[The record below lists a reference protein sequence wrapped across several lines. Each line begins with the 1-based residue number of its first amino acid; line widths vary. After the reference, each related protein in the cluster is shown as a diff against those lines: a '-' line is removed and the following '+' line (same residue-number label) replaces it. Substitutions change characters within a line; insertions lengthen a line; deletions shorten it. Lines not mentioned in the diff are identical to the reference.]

1 VSHPLPVTLA
11 ASTQAQ
17 IVAGVFGAI
26 ALVALRNFFVRL
38 RRDRVVADTPLSRI
52 RSAAQGYVKV
62 AGRAGPAGE
71 NPTAAP
77 LSSRPCVWWSYEVAH
92 RETDSRGNKKWSVLD
107 KASSTE
113 LFVLADEGGACLVG
127 PVQAEITPTIH
138 DTWYGATP
146 RPGGPPP
153 PSVGLL
159 HIGDWRYTERL
170 LSVGDRLS
178 VMGELRSRSEMGS
191 VEAAAAQKLRRW
203 KQDQRTL
210 LARFDANH
218 DGHIDASEWEAA
230 REEAVHESETE
241 LLHSPIPR
249 ISVIS
254 KPTNGEPFLI
264 APLSADGLERRE
276 RRFSVLYLAIGL
288 LSVVLCAMAL
298 RHAGSLADAG
308 HPASLSS
315 AARD

>member
-113 LFVLADEGGACLVG
+113 LFGG
-127 PVQAEITPTIH
+127 
-138 DTWYGATP
+138 
-146 RPGGPPP
+146 
-153 PSVGLL
+153 
-159 HIGDWRYTERL
+159 
-170 LSVGDRLS
+170 
-178 VMGELRSRSEMGS
+178 
-191 VEAAAAQKLRRW
+191 K
-203 KQDQRTL
+203 
-210 LARFDANH
+210 
-218 DGHIDASEWEAA
+218 GHYE
-230 REEAVHESETE
+230 
-241 LLHSPIPR
+241 
-249 ISVIS
+249 
-254 KPTNGEPFLI
+254 
-264 APLSADGLERRE
+264 
-276 RRFSVLYLAIGL
+276 
-288 LSVVLCAMAL
+288 MAL
-298 RHAGSLADAG
+298 RLFQQDGIQMQQRPYGYNHNTWVLAGAGTAATYDELGSERAAAG
-308 HPASLSS
+308 HRRSLYV
-315 AARD
+315 AAPVRKGERLTAANVRSVRPGFGLAPKHLPRVLGRRATRDLAFGEPLAWNMVEGAPDA